1 MRVYK
6 DVYDRSDFEFWSGAC
21 DTARHLK
28 DNEIELIFREL
39 EDMYPDGLS
48 DTELNDIFWFE
59 DDWLARIIGYDDFE
73 EVMNRNEE

>member
-6 DVYDRSDFEFWSGAC
+6 NVYDRNDFDFWSGAC
-21 DTARHLK
+21 DTAKYLEDK
-28 DNEIELIFREL
+28 EIELILREL

-48 DTELNDIFWFE
+48 ETELNDIFWFE

-73 EVMNRNEE
+73 EVINRNEE